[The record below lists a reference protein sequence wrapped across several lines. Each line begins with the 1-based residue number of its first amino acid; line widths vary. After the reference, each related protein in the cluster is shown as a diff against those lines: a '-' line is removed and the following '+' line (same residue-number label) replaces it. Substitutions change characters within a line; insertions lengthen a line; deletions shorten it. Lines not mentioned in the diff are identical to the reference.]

1 MRNALPLLIAGTCL
15 SLLPLLGPAAST
27 VPAGL
32 ERSRSCAAP
41 EAGVAT
47 TARNWLGSLHGW
59 QDSPLVLLWRSNL
72 AAAKGK
78 QSPALCADESGM
90 R

>member
-15 SLLPLLGPAAST
+15 AVLPLLGPAASA
-27 VPAGL
+27 VSPGL
-32 ERSRSCAAP
+32 ELARPCIAPAATP
-41 EAGVAT
+41 IT
-47 TARNWLGSLHGW
+47 TTRDWMGSLNGW
-59 QDSPLVLLWRSNL
+59 QDSPLVLIWRSGL

-78 QSPALCADESGM
+78 ALPAACG